1 MLDIKTMLN
10 GLERPRLLIRAA
22 RLGAQ
27 EYNRSRHLMRV
38 LNTDSAPRPAEAVV
52 KLLELEDGADR
63 QRRENDAAYSLV
75 RHVDLL
81 IALLGEANLLEEGT
95 QVHRTNI
102 RRLH

>member
-1 MLDIKTMLN
+1 MRDIKTMLN

-27 EYNRSRHLMRV
+27 EYDRSRHLLRV
-38 LNTDSAPRPAEAVV
+38 LNTDTPPRPAEAVV
-52 KLLELEDGADR
+52 RLLELEDGVDR

-81 IALLGEANLLEEGT
+81 IALLGESKLLEECAL
-95 QVHRTNI
+95 I
-102 RRLH
+102 RRDEPKRLH